1 MRVKWLRQALRNLDE
16 EAEYL
21 ARENPAIAQ
30 DMVEAVRSSVDLLSQ
45 QPGIG
50 RPGRL
55 PGTRELVI
63 QRYPYVVPYRVRDGA
78 LEVLRVFHTSRK
90 PPMKW

>member
-1 MRVKWLRQALRNLDE
+1 MRVKWLRQALRNFDE

-21 ARENPAIAQ
+21 ARENPSVARY
-30 DMVEAVRSSVDLLSQ
+30 MVRTVRTSVELLSQ
-45 QPGIG
+45 QPGLG

-63 QRYPYVVPYRVRDGA
+63 QRYPFVVPYRVRESA